1 MDFRILSVVSL
12 LAVSSAIVHAQ
23 IPINGTTAI
32 TETFN
37 SLTGLNLPNGWKMSP
52 AGTGAT
58 ATWENAGNFT
68 NLTTNQSTNGIP
80 AAGRIYWSHLNG
92 SGATQSVGFYT
103 SAGYQSSN
111 AILARYQNG
120 LDQVIT
126 SLKVDYNAQ
135 RRVTRTDSTA
145 SGAPT
150 FEFSYSA
157 DGTNWTRVSA
167 ADTGAWN
174 SFFNSATPAGGTVLN
189 GPLRTTT
196 LTGLQIFPGAS
207 IYLRW
212 NVITLHSGTHW
223 GFGLDNVTTQAT
235 ATAPVPFHYWL
246 GDDTTRGGAGTW
258 ANTSGAAWSEQDVDD
273 VAGVAWNSTRTA
285 VFGGNAPSEV
295 TVSGTVTASKG
306 MNFQQTGST
315 LSGGSVLMSG
325 PNRATNA
332 IDTPDSVTVVIDT
345 NLTGTNGLTKTGLGS
360 LIINLPL
367 GYTGGTDINAG
378 SVIVAGAGTFTGGI
392 GALGGG
398 DVSVATG
405 ASLLLSNNQSI
416 GNEAVLRLATGGSID
431 LGFSPGAEEVVGDLF
446 LNGVAQADGT
456 YGATGSGAG
465 TINDSYFSG
474 TGLLRVG
481 VPPPI
486 PTALFWVGDDSTRG
500 DEGTWSNTSGT
511 AWAIIDADIPGG
523 TWDSTKTAVF
533 GGVEPAFTTLSG
545 EIAANRGMW
554 FRTSG
559 STVQGSNPIVLGG
572 ATQADNLITVDNAVA
587 ATIQAELTG
596 ATGITKTGRGSLIL
610 SGVMGYT
617 GGTAVTEGTLV
628 VSSNGA
634 LGAGDIVVSPT
645 VSADSVLLLENN
657 TALANNAALRL
668 NSAAGFA
675 GKVNLGFAMG
685 AEEVVGSL
693 FLNGVAQADGT
704 YGATGSG
711 ADVINNT
718 YFSGNGLLRVGGSG
732 NIAVTG
738 TLAALG
744 NVYGSPS
751 GTTSFSVSAT
761 GLTAGITIAPP
772 VGFEVSPS
780 ASFAS
785 DVGSN
790 LSPIIVGAAGNVSAT
805 TIFVRLAPLTAAGGY
820 SGNIVLSSPGAG
832 SENVPT
838 VSSTVTPKPLS
849 ITPPLIAGRPYDG
862 STTPGTVTIGTLS
875 GLVGSETLNVM
886 GIEVAF
892 PSKNVGAYPGLG
904 VSYLLG
910 NGSNGGLANN
920 YSLAPGSAS
929 ASIIAKLAI
938 VAGFTAEGKIYDGN
952 TTAVVTGTATLSGMV
967 GVEDVTL
974 DGTPVFAFT
983 QAGVGNAI
991 PIAISGLSL
1000 GGSDAGNY
1008 TLSLPNLTADIT
1020 QATQTITFAALP
1032 AKTTADAPFALTAT
1046 ATSGLPV
1053 SYTSSDP
1060 LVAEISGS
1068 TVTVKAGGSAII
1080 TASQAGDAN
1089 FSPATAVPQTLTV
1102 NATFFGQFDFQPHD
1116 GAALSFDYNGTAIPN
1131 VTVSPMTIIGMT
1143 SANNDPNLQGVWP
1156 NTGTLNANGAAIADL
1171 AGSPNQAA
1179 YFEFTLTAAP
1189 GFALAE
1195 PKLQFGA
1202 GRELNGPRQFQ
1213 WRSSADGFVNR
1224 MTISQVADDGGLNA
1238 LPPPQNFSNELR
1250 VDDVNF
1256 TDGDPIG
1263 GSVFN
1268 EVTSV
1273 ATNRSSMTFRFYGY
1287 GAEANNTAARLT
1299 RFLNFL
1305 VNVTPNTATVPSAPL
1320 LTVIIPNDGELRVSF
1335 TPPPGDVTS
1344 YEYTLDSGQNWIPTS
1359 PAIPTSP
1366 LIIAGLING
1375 QTYPFQLRA
1384 INANGTGDASPV
1396 QNATPQINTLT
1407 GLAAT
1412 DTRTLNGGTYA
1423 LTATASSNLPVSY
1436 ESSNTSVATLS
1447 GSNLTIVGPGTTTL
1461 TASQP
1466 GDGDFNP
1473 ATPLTQTLTV
1483 LPSGWTLMENFE
1495 TRTPGNL
1502 NGQNNWSVAIGAVGG
1517 TGTTTVTADPANAGN
1532 MVATL
1537 TGTHSAANRFMS
1549 SLSPTETFTVFKR
1562 FRIDHIDTNTTS
1574 SGETHL
1580 NMGVSNFATPS
1591 GPGDFSAHTSVTP
1604 TVTTPF
1610 RIRHTPESAPTNV
1623 TVVSDVWYSSWYVVD
1638 NSTGKFKLYIQGG
1651 AQSSPVLAADG
1662 TITDGLW
1669 NFRNPGAIAAARIY
1683 LRTLANHNAPAFIDD
1698 IYFAPGEILS
1708 LPVDLSPS
1716 FANWAAAEGL
1726 SGDPNADFD
1735 KDGLVDVFEYVMGN
1749 NPRSANTNTPQSER
1763 GAGGELIFT
1772 FLRDDESETTD
1783 MLLTV
1788 EAGTNL
1794 VHWPLVFSIRAT
1806 TATSTPGAVVEE
1818 NGAAPD
1824 LITITV
1830 PDQGAGRLFGRLKAT
1845 VSSLSN

>member
-1 MDFRILSVVSL
+1 MKLRLVAAASV
-12 LAVSSAIVHAQ
+12 LAFLAPAVHAQ
-23 IPINGTTAI
+23 ILITGTTPVV
-32 TETFN
+32 ESFN
-37 SLTGLNLPNGWKMSP
+37 TLSGLNLPAGWQMSA
-52 AGTGAT
+52 AGAGAS
-58 ATWENAGNFT
+58 ANWDASGNV
-68 NLTTNQSTNGIP
+68 TTVTVNHTSSDTIP
-80 AAGRIYWSHLNG
+80 AAGRIFWNYLNG

-103 SAGYQSSN
+103 SGSYASSN
-111 AILARYQNG
+111 AILARYQNSTND
-120 LDQVIT
+120 LIT
-126 SLKVDYNAQ
+126 ALKVDYSRD
-135 RRVTRTDSTA
+135 RRITRTDSTA
-145 SGAPT
+145 SGSPT
-150 FEFSYSA
+150 FEFSYST
-157 DGTNWTRVSA
+157 DGTNWTRVATS
-167 ADTGAWN
+167 DTLAWN
-174 SFFNSATPAGGTVLN
+174 SFWLSAVPGSGGTALSSAAPTAN
-189 GPLRTTT
+189 IS
-196 LTGLQIFPGAS
+196 GLQVPPGGS

-212 NVITLHSGTHW
+212 NVITLHSGVHW
-223 GFGLDNVTTQAT
+223 GFGLNNVATQVT
-235 ATAPVPFHYWL
+235 GSAPVPFHYWL
-246 GDDTTRGGAGTW
+246 GDDTTRGGAGIWT
-258 ANTSGAAWSEQDVDD
+258 NGGGTAWSEQNLDGGP
-273 VAGVAWNSTRTA
+273 GVPWNSTRTA

-306 MNFQQTGST
+306 MNFLQTGSV

-325 PNRATNA
+325 ANRATNA

-345 NLTGTNGLTKTGLGS
+345 NLTGTSGFTKTGLGS
-360 LIINLPL
+360 LIVNLPL
-367 GYTGGTDINAG
+367 GYTGGTDINGG
-378 SVIVAGAGTFTGGI
+378 SVIVAGAGTFTGGV

-398 DVSVATG
+398 DVSVATD
-405 ASLLLSNNQSI
+405 ATLLLSNNQSI
-416 GNEAVLRLATGGSID
+416 GNDAALRLATNGRID

-465 TINDSYFSG
+465 TINDAYFSG

-500 DEGTWSNTSGT
+500 DEGTWSNTGGT

-523 TWDSTKTAVF
+523 AWDSAKTAVF
-533 GGVEPAFTTLSG
+533 GGAEPAFATLAG
-545 EIAANRGMW
+545 EIAANRGIW

-559 STVQGSNPIVLGG
+559 STVQGSDPIVLGG

-617 GGTAVTEGTLV
+617 GGTAVNEGTLV

-634 LGAGDIVVSPT
+634 LGAGDVVVSPT

-657 TALANNAALRL
+657 TGLPDDAALRL

-675 GKVNLGFAMG
+675 GKVDLGFAMG

-693 FLNGVAQADGT
+693 FLNGVAQAEGT
-704 YGATGSG
+704 YGASGSG
-711 ADVINNT
+711 ADVIDNT
-718 YFSGNGLLRVGGSG
+718 YFSGSGRLRVGGLG
-732 NIAVTG
+732 NITVTG

-761 GLTAGITIAPP
+761 GLTAGITITPP
-772 VGFEVSPS
+772 VGFEVSPN

-790 LSPIIVGAAGNVSAT
+790 LSPIIVGAAGDVSAT
-805 TIFVRLAPLTAAGGY
+805 TIHVRLAPLAAAGSY

-832 SENVPT
+832 SKNVPT

-849 ITPPLIAGRPYDG
+849 ITPPLIASRPYDG
-862 STTPGTVTIGTLS
+862 STTPGNVTVGVIT
-875 GLVGSETLNVM
+875 GLVGSETLTVT
-886 GIEVAF
+886 GIAAAF
-892 PSKNVGAYPGLG
+892 PSKNVGAYPGLT

-910 NGSNGGLANN
+910 NGTNGGLANN

-929 ASIIAKLAI
+929 ASIIAKPAI
-938 VAGFTAEGKIYDGN
+938 VAGFTAGGKIYDGN
-952 TTAVVTGTATLSGMV
+952 TSIVVTGTATLSGMI

-974 DGTPVFAFT
+974 NGTPTFAFT

-1000 GGSDAGNY
+1000 GGADAGNY

-1020 QATQTITFAALP
+1020 QATQTITFDALP

-1046 ATSGLPV
+1046 ASSGLAV

-1060 LVAEISGS
+1060 LVAEIRGS
-1068 TVTVKAGGSAII
+1068 TVTIKAGGSTVI
-1080 TASQAGDAN
+1080 TASQSGNAN
-1089 FSPATAVPQTLTV
+1089 FSPAADVPQTLTV
-1102 NATFFGQFDFQPHD
+1102 NATFAGQFDFEPHD

-1131 VTVSPMTIIGMT
+1131 VTVSPMTITGM
-1143 SANNDPNLQGVWP
+1143 SSSNNNPNLQGVWP
-1156 NTGTLNANGAAIADL
+1156 NTGALNASGAALADL
-1171 AGSPNQAA
+1171 AGSPNQSA

-1189 GFALAE
+1189 GFALGE
-1195 PKLQFGA
+1195 PKLRFGV
-1202 GRELNGPRQFQ
+1202 GRDLNGPRQFQ

-1224 MTISQVADDGGLNA
+1224 MTISQLANDGGLNA
-1238 LPPPQNFSNELR
+1238 LPPPQNFSDELR

-1256 TDGDPIG
+1256 FDGDPIG
-1263 GSVFN
+1263 ETVFN
-1268 EVTSV
+1268 EVVSS
-1273 ATNRSSMTFRFYGY
+1273 AADRSSITFRFYGY
-1287 GAEANNTAARLT
+1287 GAEANNTTARLT

-1305 VNVTPNTATVPSAPL
+1305 VDVSQATATVPSAPL
-1320 LTVIIPNDGELRVSF
+1320 IIGIIPNDGELRVSF
-1335 TPPPGDVTS
+1335 TPPPGDVTG
-1344 YEYTLDSGQNWIPTS
+1344 YEYTLDGGENWITTS
-1359 PAIPTSP
+1359 AASP
-1366 LIIAGLING
+1366 FTIAGLING
-1375 QTYPFQLRA
+1375 QTYQFQLRA
-1384 INANGTGDASPV
+1384 INATGTGDASPV
-1396 QNATPQINTLT
+1396 RNATPQPNTLT

-1423 LTATASSNLPVSY
+1423 LTATASSGLPVSY
-1436 ESSNTSVATLS
+1436 ESSNTSVATVS
-1447 GSNLTIVGPGTTTL
+1447 GGNVTIAGPGITTF
-1461 TASQP
+1461 TARQA
-1466 GDGDFNP
+1466 GGGDFDP
-1473 ATPLTQTLTV
+1473 AVPLTQTLTV

-1495 TRTPGNL
+1495 ARTPGDL
-1502 NGQNNWSVAIGAVGG
+1502 NGQNNWSVVVGTPGG
-1517 TGTTTVTADPANAGN
+1517 TGTTTVTADPADAGN
-1532 MVATL
+1532 KVAML
-1537 TGTHSAANRFMS
+1537 NGTHTAANRFMS

-1562 FRIDHIDTNTTS
+1562 FRIDNIDSNDIS
-1574 SGETHL
+1574 SGESHL
-1580 NMGVSNFATPS
+1580 NMGVSNLAAP
-1591 GPGDFSAHTSVTP
+1591 GAPGDFSLHTSVTP

-1623 TVVSDVWYSSWYVVD
+1623 TVNADLWYSSWYVVD

-1651 AQSSPVLAADG
+1651 AQTSPVLAADG
-1662 TITDGLW
+1662 AITDGLW
-1669 NFRNPGAIAAARIY
+1669 NFRNAGAITSARIY

-1698 IYFAPGEILS
+1698 IYFAPGEMLG
-1708 LPVDLSPS
+1708 LPADLSPS
-1716 FANWAAAEGL
+1716 FANWAAAKGL

-1735 KDGLVDVFEYVMGN
+1735 KDGLVDAFEYVLGN
-1749 NPRSANTNTPQSER
+1749 NPRGANANAPQSAR

-1772 FLRDDESETTD
+1772 FLRDDESEAAD
-1783 MLLTV
+1783 MQLAL
-1788 EAGTNL
+1788 EAGTDL
-1794 VHWPLVFSIRAT
+1794 VNWPLVFKIAG
-1806 TATSTPGAVVEE
+1806 TSANSDLGVQVEE

-1830 PDQGAGRLFGRLKAT
+1830 PDQGAGLLFGRLRAT